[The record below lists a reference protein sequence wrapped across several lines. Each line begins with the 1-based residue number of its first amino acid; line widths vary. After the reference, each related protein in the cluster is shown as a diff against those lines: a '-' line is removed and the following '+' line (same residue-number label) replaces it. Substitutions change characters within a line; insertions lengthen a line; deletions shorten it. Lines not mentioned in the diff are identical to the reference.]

1 MKQVFA
7 DRLHRI
13 ALAFAAT
20 LLVGG
25 CTLSDVP
32 ILDPKGPIAL
42 AERDLLLTAAA
53 LMLIV
58 LIPVFVM
65 AFVFSWRYRASRR
78 AQYAPD
84 WSHSNAIEV
93 VVWTVPMLII
103 ISLGVLLTNG
113 TYRLDPY
120 KPIDAAV
127 APLEVDV
134 VGQDWKWLF
143 IYPEQGIATVNELV
157 FPSGRPLSLRITS
170 DTVMNSFAI
179 PALGGQIY
187 AMAGMETRL
196 HLLADAP
203 GRFEGRNMQYSGKGF
218 PNQHF
223 EAVAAT
229 ADDFNAWVTKVKQS
243 PDKLDATTYRALTA
257 PSISHPVSY
266 YSAVEPGLFRSII
279 AKYMRG
285 PPHAAQHASQ

>member
-1 MKQVFA
+1 VKR
-7 DRLHRI
+7 RLHRTAI
-13 ALAFAAT
+13 ALGAA

-25 CTLSDVP
+25 CTLSQAP
-32 ILDPKGPIAL
+32 ILDPKGPVAL
-42 AERDLLLTAAA
+42 AERDLLIIAAA
-53 LMLIV
+53 VMMIV

-65 AFVFSWRYRASRR
+65 ALLFSWRYRASNR
-78 AQYAPD
+78 AARYAPD
-84 WSHSNAIEV
+84 WSQSASIEA
-93 VVWTVPMLII
+93 VVWIVPGLIV
-103 ISLGVLLTNG
+103 ISLGVLLASA

-120 KPIDAAV
+120 RPIDAAA

-157 FPSGRPLSLRITS
+157 FPSTRALSLRITS

-196 HLLADAP
+196 NLLADTP

-223 EAVAAT
+223 QAIAT
-229 ADDFNAWVTKVKQS
+229 TPADFDSWLAKAKQS
-243 PDKLDATTYRALTA
+243 PDKLDASTYRALA
-257 PSISHPVSY
+257 AASINHPVTY
-266 YSAVEPGLFRSII
+266 YSAIEPGLFRSII

-285 PPHAAQHASQ
+285 PLHSMQHAAQ